1 MTNDFLSFDRRL
13 FLGMAGASALLPA
26 VAAAQSSD
34 KRLPIIVNALG
45 GLSDPNDSDED
56 SPPESRRTLSDRVI
70 TDARA
75 SGLTAVNITM
85 GFVAGEEE
93 PFEQT
98 VREIARWEARVRSR
112 PDDLIKVLNVAD
124 IVRAR
129 RLDRIGIIY
138 GFQNAAMMATDVDR
152 VDVFADLGVRVFQL
166 TYNRANHIGGGS
178 MSPEGTG
185 ISPFGRQV
193 IERLNARKVMVDLSH
208 SGERTCLE
216 AARISQAPVSIN
228 HTGCRALT
236 DLPRNKT
243 DEELRLVAERG
254 GFVGIYFMP
263 FLSPDSLAT
272 AEDVVAHIDHAVNV
286 CGEDHVGIGTDGG
299 TTAIDDM
306 TAYRARIREEVAER
320 RAAGIGAA
328 GEKPDTL
335 PFVEDLNGPGQFH
348 RLIALLERNGH
359 PAARIDKI
367 MGLNFVNFARE
378 VWG

>member
-1 MTNDFLSFDRRL
+1 MIRRL
-13 FLGMAGASALLPA
+13 PALCAVALLTSGCANTFTVPSWVPWLGA
-26 VAAAQSSD
+26 PSHAAA
-34 KRLPIIVNALG
+34 PT
-45 GLSDPNDSDED
+45 PPPP
-56 SPPESRRTLSDRVI
+56 SPTSTPVGEKVETAKPGDVRMRPFEETDDALSDRVI
-70 TDARA
+70 ADARE

-216 AARISQAPVSIN
+216 AARISQE
-228 HTGCRALT
+228 G
-236 DLPRNKT
+236 
-243 DEELRLVAERG
+243 
-254 GFVGIYFMP
+254 
-263 FLSPDSLAT
+263 
-272 AEDVVAHIDHAVNV
+272 
-286 CGEDHVGIGTDGG
+286 
-299 TTAIDDM
+299 
-306 TAYRARIREEVAER
+306 
-320 RAAGIGAA
+320 
-328 GEKPDTL
+328 
-335 PFVEDLNGPGQFH
+335 
-348 RLIALLERNGH
+348 
-359 PAARIDKI
+359 
-367 MGLNFVNFARE
+367 
-378 VWG
+378 